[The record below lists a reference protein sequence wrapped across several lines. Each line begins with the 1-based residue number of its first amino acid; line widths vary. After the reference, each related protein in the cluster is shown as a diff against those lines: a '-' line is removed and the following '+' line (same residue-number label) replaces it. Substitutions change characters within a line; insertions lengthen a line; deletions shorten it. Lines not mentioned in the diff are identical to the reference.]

1 MEKKSL
7 LVCSAFVASAV
18 AFATPSVSVTGI
30 ETNSVGDVV
39 VSYTLSG
46 EDAIVTCET
55 FVDGVSVGRF
65 FTGDANRRVAQGARS
80 FVWSPKSEGVAAG
93 GEVSAKVTAWTFDNP
108 PDYLVIGLKFPNVR
122 RYYASAE
129 MLPFPTTNDTYK
141 TGMMLMRKIPAKD
154 VVWRMGQDNDTCAIN
169 STTYTK
175 AKVRDMETPH
185 MVKLTKDF
193 YIGVYLV
200 THYQYA
206 ALTGLW
212 PSIYTTASGGGNA
225 SLLPVENVSYDTL
238 RGEESA
244 TFLNWPLAGH
254 EVAQGS
260 VLATI
265 RAFTGVSTLDL
276 PTEAQWEYACRAGT
290 STALNSG
297 KGIDSNSTSGGSRG
311 DANFAEVG
319 WTQYSSPTY
328 DSRAA
333 NQTMP
338 VGMLAPNNW
347 GLYDMHGN
355 VFERCLDRYVIGDDY
370 RATFA
375 SGWEDGAVTVDPVG
389 PSTSTVTNCIV
400 RGSSYFYVGGYGRSA
415 SRVMNYARSLSTKHC
430 GVRFVCNLPIEE

>member
-7 LVCSAFVASAV
+7 LVCSAFVASAL

-30 ETNSVGDVV
+30 ATNSVGDVV
-39 VSYTLSG
+39 VSYTLSD

-55 FVDGVSVGRF
+55 FVDGVSVGRVF
-65 FTGDANRRVAQGARS
+65 SGDANRRVAQGARS
-80 FVWSPKSEGVAAG
+80 FVWSPRNEGVAAG

-108 PDYLVIGLKFPNVR
+108 PDYLAIELNFPNVR
-122 RYYASAE
+122 RYYATAE
-129 MLPFPTTNDTYK
+129 MLPFPITNDIYK

-154 VVWRMGQDNDTCAIN
+154 VVWRMGQDNDKCNIN
-169 STTYTK
+169 GSNFSESN
-175 AKVRDMETPH
+175 VRDMETPH

-206 ALTGLW
+206 TLTGLT
-212 PSIYTTASGGGNA
+212 PSYYKTVYGGGNDA
-225 SLLPVENVSYDTL
+225 LLPVEQVSYDAL

-254 EVAQGS
+254 EVAPGS

-265 RAFTGVSTLDL
+265 RAFTGVSSLDL

-297 KGIDSNSTSGGSRG
+297 RGLQSASGK
-311 DANFAEVG
+311 DPNFAEVG
-319 WTQYSSPTY
+319 WTKYSSDY
-328 DSRAA
+328 DPRAIEH
-333 NQTMP
+333 TMI

-355 VFERCLDRYVIGDDY
+355 VFERCLDRYVKGDDY

-389 PSTSTVTNCIV
+389 PSTSTLTNCIV

-415 SRVMNYARSLSTKHC
+415 SRVMNYARSLATKHC

>member
-1 MEKKSL
+1 MEMKSL
-7 LVCSAFVASAV
+7 LVWSAV
-18 AFATPSVSVTGI
+18 AASAAVFATPSVSVTGI
-30 ETNSVGDVV
+30 ATNSAGDVV

-46 EDAIVTCET
+46 EDAIITCET
-55 FVDGVSVGRF
+55 FVDGVSVGRH

-80 FVWSPKSEGVAAG
+80 FVWSPRSEGVTVR

-108 PDYLVIGLKFPNVR
+108 PDYLVIGLASPKVR

-129 MLPFPTTNDTYK
+129 MLPFPTTNDVYK
-141 TGMMLMRKIPAKD
+141 TGMMLMRKIPAKN
-154 VVWRMGQDNDTCAIN
+154 VVWRMGQDDDNCGIN
-169 STTYTK
+169 SSDLTQT
-175 AKVRDMETPH
+175 KVRDKETPH

-193 YIGVYLV
+193 YMGVYLV
-200 THYQYA
+200 THCQYA
-206 ALTGLW
+206 ARTGLA
-212 PSIYTTASGGGNA
+212 PSYYKTTVLGNNGNA
-225 SLLPVENVSYDTL
+225 ALLPVENVSYDTL
-238 RGEESA
+238 RGAESA

-254 EVAQGS
+254 AVAPDS

-290 STALNSG
+290 ATALNSG
-297 KGIDSNSTSGGSRG
+297 RGIISNSSTAG
-311 DANFAEVG
+311 DANFADVG
-319 WTQYSSPTY
+319 WSQYSSSY

-333 NQTMP
+333 NHTME
-338 VGMLAPNNW
+338 VGLLAPNNW

-370 RATFA
+370 RATFE

-389 PSTSTVTNCIV
+389 PSTSTVTNCTV
-400 RGSSYFYVGGYGRSA
+400 RGSSCFYVGGYGRSA
-415 SRVMNYARSLSTKHC
+415 SRVMGYARSLATKHA